1 MPQMMPINW
10 ILSFFLFILIFIIF
24 NVMNYYI
31 MNNKNLKNNMN
42 NNFKLKSMNNM
53 VWKW

>member
-10 ILSFFLFILIFIIF
+10 ILSFILFIMIFLIF

-31 MNNKNLKNNMN
+31 MNNQNFNKKIINKSNKLNNLN
-42 NNFKLKSMNNM
+42 
-53 VWKW
+53 WKW

>member
-10 ILSFFLFILIFIIF
+10 LIMFFFFLIIFIIF

-31 MNNKNLKNNMN
+31 YFNSNNTNFKKNYSQMKNLY
-42 NNFKLKSMNNM
+42 
-53 VWKW
+53 WKW